1 MSSVPMRVEGSVVIV
16 TGGGSGIGRA
26 LAEAFAA
33 AGARVVVGDV
43 IAASANDTAEQICAR
58 GQSAVAAK
66 ADASSTAG
74 IRALINLA
82 HNEFGPVDIYV
93 ANAGVAGPP
102 GLGTGE
108 DDWDHAIAVNVR
120 AHVRAATLLVPGWIE
135 RGSGYFVSIAS
146 AAGLLTQI
154 GGAAYAVTKHAAV
167 GFAEWLAIEYGDHGI
182 GVSCVCPMGV
192 NTPLLNSARQS
203 PDTTEQLT
211 ANAIIHAAEVIA
223 PDRVASVTV
232 DAVRDGRFLVLPHPQ
247 VIEMYRQKSLDHDR
261 WIDGLRRYQASLTKP
276 AN

>member
-43 IAASANDTAEQICAR
+43 IAASANDTADTDLRTRSVR
-58 GQSAVAAK
+58 GRRK

-135 RGSGYFVSIAS
+135 RGAATSSAS
-146 AAGLLTQI
+146 RRPRACSPRSAGPRT
-154 GGAAYAVTKHAAV
+154 
-167 GFAEWLAIEYGDHGI
+167 
-182 GVSCVCPMGV
+182 
-192 NTPLLNSARQS
+192 R
-203 PDTTEQLT
+203 
-211 ANAIIHAAEVIA
+211 
-223 PDRVASVTV
+223 
-232 DAVRDGRFLVLPHPQ
+232 
-247 VIEMYRQKSLDHDR
+247 
-261 WIDGLRRYQASLTKP
+261 
-276 AN
+276 